1 MSFVLISNSIVSCK
15 NKFKS
20 KRERAYNRTTFR
32 CYRDAVFKFQK
43 RLVDKL
49 SEKIWFLERYL
60 VETMVDNS
68 TDDGNDFMATRFV
81 LLFLARSTSAT
92 EKLQQK
98 WTSKTVN
105 AKVKNKNRWQYSMVS
120 TLIVHRNDVNMFKT
134 LHLNHLSFEHSDVI
148 SMVDEST
155 GNRKLLAIC

>member
-1 MSFVLISNSIVSCK
+1 MSFVLISNSIVRCK

-20 KRERAYNRTTFR
+20 KRERAFNRKTFR

-43 RLVDKL
+43 RLVYKL

-60 VETMVDNS
+60 VETMADNS
-68 TDDGNDFMATRFV
+68 TDDGNDLMATRFV

-105 AKVKNKNRWQYSMVS
+105 FTLNIKIDDNIPGSLLLTIIETTSKCSKLCIKTTWVLNILTQMV
-120 TLIVHRNDVNMFKT
+120 
-134 LHLNHLSFEHSDVI
+134 
-148 SMVDEST
+148 
-155 GNRKLLAIC
+155 LLE